1 MSHSKKKQGW
11 NVGHGHAAN
20 KQLTAPSPP
29 SHQPL
34 SLRREK
40 ASLPCSLPGVG
51 GYHGYH
57 HSGTWD
63 TSRWLGLEE
72 CTALPAYPA
81 PSDPVQPPAPA
92 TSLPFIKSSCPQP
105 NPLTLSLSHYSIFKL
120 MPGQVSDRRKLTLAR
135 GSSLHNA
142 SYHLKHSSLPFSHS
156 TCREDTGS
164 TTITASITQA
174 QALSTNT
181 P

>member
-1 MSHSKKKQGW
+1 MQ
-11 NVGHGHAAN
+11 HGHAAN
-20 KQLTAPSPP
+20 KQLTAPSLP
-29 SHQPL
+29 SRQQL

-40 ASLPCSLPGVG
+40 ASLPHSLPGLG

-63 TSRWLGLEE
+63 TSGWLGLEE
-72 CTALPAYPA
+72 CTALPARPA

-92 TSLPFIKSSCPQP
+92 TSLPFVKSSCPQP
-105 NPLTLSLSHYSIFKL
+105 NPLTLSLSHYNIFKL
-120 MPGQVSDRRKLTLAR
+120 MPGQAWDRRKLTLGR

-142 SYHLKHSSLPFSHS
+142 SYHLKHFSLPFSHS
-156 TCREDTGS
+156 TCRGDTRS
-164 TTITASITQA
+164 TTITVSITRV
-174 QALSTNT
+174 QALSTHI